1 MNRYRYLLF
10 IILGIVLFGACEKD
24 DICVDGDTP
33 LLILTFYD
41 VENPETA
48 KSVSN
53 LRIVGLGQDDPVNTF
68 TDRSTVDSVAIPL
81 RVDQTQS
88 QFILIFDSADEAEAE
103 TGNIDTLSFQ
113 YNVTEEFVSRAC
125 GFVANFTDLNSVL
138 TSDAENWIQNIEI
151 SNPAVI
157 KLDSAHV
164 KIFH

>member
-33 LLILTFYD
+33 LLILRFYD
-41 VENPETA
+41 AQNPETP
-48 KSVSN
+48 KSVSS
-53 LRIVGLGQDDPVNTF
+53 LRIVGLGQTDPVNTF
-68 TDRSTVDSVAIPL
+68 SDRSTLDSLAIPL
-81 RVDQTQS
+81 RVDQTET
-88 QFILIFDSADEAEAE
+88 QFILILDSADEEDAE

-113 YNVTEEFVSRAC
+113 YNTSEVFVSRAC
-125 GFVANFTDLNSVL
+125 GFVANFADLTSVL
-138 TSDAENWIQNIEI
+138 TSDSENWIQNIEI